1 MSTEQRAR
9 PGDET
14 AGSTGSTGSVLS
26 VASAKAARRLIWF
39 LGVLYFINYLD
50 RTNISF
56 AGPNGMNTDLG
67 LSQTMFGLASGLFFI
82 GYLLLEVP
90 SNMALHRFGARRWI
104 ARIMVSWGIVATVM
118 TWVPNAGW
126 LYALRFILGIAEA
139 GFFPGIILYLTFW
152 FPQKDRTRIVALFM
166 LAIPMSSAIGA
177 PVSSLIISA
186 GHGAFGLEGWR
197 TMFLFEG
204 IPAIVFG
211 VICWY
216 YLTDRP
222 KDAHWL
228 DADERAALVTAMDED
243 EAAKASRYHV
253 SVRESL
259 TRPRVWALAFVY
271 FGGVYGLYALGF
283 FLPTIIK
290 GFEQQY
296 GTTYGV
302 VQRGFINAIP
312 YVFGAVAMIVWARHG
327 DRTKER
333 VWHVA
338 GPLILGGV
346 AIPVTLYLGSPVA
359 AMVAVSICAIGI
371 MAFLPSFWALPTTF
385 LTGAAAAS
393 GIALINSVGNLSGF
407 AAPYIT
413 GWLADL
419 TGNQKAGLWVVG
431 GTMLVAAAITLVLRA
446 APESPPVA
454 PGSAPAAPAAP
465 GNVPSDG

>member
-9 PGDET
+9 AGDE
-14 AGSTGSTGSVLS
+14 ATGSTLA
-26 VASAKAARRLIWF
+26 VASSKAAKRLIWF

-104 ARIMVSWGIVATVM
+104 ARIMVSWGIVATAM

-166 LAIPMSSAIGA
+166 LAIPLSSAIGA
-177 PVSSLIISA
+177 PVSSLIISG
-186 GHGAFGLEGWR
+186 GHGIFGLEGWR

-204 IPAIVFG
+204 IPAVIFG
-211 VICWY
+211 VICWF

-228 DADERAALVTAMDED
+228 AEDERAALVTAMDED
-243 EAAKASRYHV
+243 ESAKASRYHV

-312 YVFGAVAMIVWARHG
+312 YVLGAVAMIVWARHG

-338 GPLILGGV
+338 GPLILGGI
-346 AIPVTLYLGSPVA
+346 AIPITLYLGSPVA

-419 TGNQKAGLWVVG
+419 TGDQKAGLWVVG
-431 GTMLVAAAITLVLRA
+431 GTMLVAAVITLVLRA
-446 APESPPVA
+446 APETLPAEAGA
-454 PGSAPAAPAAP
+454 PSG
-465 GNVPSDG
+465 G

>member
-1 MSTEQRAR
+1 MTTGQRAQ
-9 PGDET
+9 DNTT
-14 AGSTGSTGSVLS
+14 AGSTALS
-26 VASAKAARRLIWF
+26 RASGKAAKRLIWF
-39 LGVLYFINYLD
+39 LGLLYFINYLD

-67 LSQTMFGLASGLFFI
+67 LSQTAFGLASGLFFI

-104 ARIMVSWGIVATVM
+104 ARIMVSWGIVATAM

-139 GFFPGIILYLTFW
+139 GFFPGIILYLTYW
-152 FPQKDRTRIVALFM
+152 FPQRDRTRIVALFM
-166 LAIPMSSAIGA
+166 LAIPLSSAIGA

-186 GHGAFGLEGWR
+186 GHGIFGLEGWR

-204 IPAIVFG
+204 IPAVIFG
-211 VICWY
+211 VICWF

-228 DADERAALVTAMDED
+228 PEDERGALVAAMDED
-243 EAAKASRYHV
+243 ESAKASRYHT
-253 SVRESL
+253 SVRDSL

-296 GTTYGV
+296 GTTYGIV
-302 VQRGFINAIP
+302 ERGFINAIP
-312 YVFGAVAMIVWARHG
+312 YVLGAVAMILWARHG

-338 GPLILGGV
+338 GPLILGGI
-346 AIPVTLYLGSPVA
+346 AIPITLYLGSPLA

-431 GTMLVAAAITLVLRA
+431 ATMIVAAIITLVLRS
-446 APESPPVA
+446 APTPVA
-454 PGSAPAAPAAP
+454 SEAEASA
-465 GNVPSDG
+465 DRR